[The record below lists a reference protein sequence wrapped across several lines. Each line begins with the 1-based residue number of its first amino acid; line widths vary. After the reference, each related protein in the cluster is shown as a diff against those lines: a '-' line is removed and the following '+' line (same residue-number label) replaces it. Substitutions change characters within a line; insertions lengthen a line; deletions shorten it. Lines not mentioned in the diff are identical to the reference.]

1 MSIIRIFIFDIV
13 SISINIFILF
23 IILYTNRNKMESGW
37 MHGLI
42 LLTIGWMGR
51 KIVGWMPPLTHQ
63 SNGYNRNPMEN
74 GWLHGLMLLTM

>member
-1 MSIIRIFIFDIV
+1 
-13 SISINIFILF
+13 
-23 IILYTNRNKMESGW
+23 

-74 GWLHGLMLLTM
+74 GWLHGLMLFTMGWMNGWVERWLMDATNRIDR